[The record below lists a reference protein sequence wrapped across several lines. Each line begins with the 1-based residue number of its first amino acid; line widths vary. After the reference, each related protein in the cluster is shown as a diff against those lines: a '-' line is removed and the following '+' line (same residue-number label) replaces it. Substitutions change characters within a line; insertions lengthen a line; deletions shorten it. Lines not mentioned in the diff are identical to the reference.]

1 MQEMIVYLLI
11 QIQTA
16 WEPKDNEEFVV
27 FCLSSQEIQTC
38 LNKEENMTPEV
49 NIIVLEQIPTDF
61 DNDQDIR
68 MSLLYNNLA

>member
-1 MQEMIVYLLI
+1 
-11 QIQTA
+11 
-16 WEPKDNEEFVV
+16 
-27 FCLSSQEIQTC
+27 
-38 LNKEENMTPEV
+38 MTPEV